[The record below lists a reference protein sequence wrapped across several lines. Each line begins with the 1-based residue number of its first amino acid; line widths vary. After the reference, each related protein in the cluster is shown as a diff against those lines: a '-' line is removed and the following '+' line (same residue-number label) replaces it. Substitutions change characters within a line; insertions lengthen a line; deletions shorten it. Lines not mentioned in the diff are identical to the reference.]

1 MALVT
6 PHIITRRRIPNLRKR
21 IVHATKALLG
31 GKDPVPAEDVGEDVG
46 QGEGVG
52 QNLEEDEQ

>member
-1 MALVT
+1 MHNT
-6 PHIITRRRIPNLRKR
+6 E
-21 IVHATKALLG
+21 ALLG
-31 GKDPVPAEDVGEDVG
+31 GKDPVPAKDVGEDVG